1 MRTWVL
7 LSSAIALEVT
17 ATLSLRQ
24 ALDHPG
30 WLVVVVL
37 GYGGAFVLLAMVL
50 RAGMP
55 IGVAYGIWAACGVAL
70 TATLATVLFG
80 DPMTWMIG
88 LGIVVVIAGVLMV
101 ELGSRATEPRTATG
115 KEPGR

>member
-1 MRTWVL
+1 MRQWAL
-7 LSSAIALEVT
+7 LTSAIALEVT

-24 ALDHPG
+24 ALDHRG
-30 WLVVVVL
+30 WLVLVVL
-37 GYGGAFVLLAMVL
+37 GYVGAFALLAMVL

-88 LGIVVVIAGVLMV
+88 LGIAVVIAGVLMV
-101 ELGSRATEPRTATG
+101 ELGSRPTEPRAVTRN
-115 KEPGR
+115 EPTR